1 MQYIEDEDNEL
12 TPDFVELIKE
22 LIDDTKGDKKHET
35 YKICVEHCQEM
46 AVHLYGHKPE
56 KLLNMVR
63 PREEDETKK
72 YRLDAYQPTTK
83 ATAGKAL
90 SIVSKIFNHTLYSIQ
105 WGSEGNAQQLKKYCT
120 EEYPK
125 HKSVITFL
133 QQVALKKTLADPNGV
148 MAIYADA
155 PESDLMRAEPI
166 VKLYGSECIWYY
178 TDDMFLLFKKKER
191 DKKYEWFYFDYYDKV
206 KFVTFRA
213 TMITRRNVSIEEISR
228 YDHNIGKL
236 PVWQLGGI
244 PEAMDNGTEIYKS
257 YFEPAVPFWNL
268 AITHESDLFG
278 AYINHLHPI
287 RAELAEE
294 CDYLENGQKCKRGTL
309 MFADGNKKTCPSCHG
324 SGLKS
329 VKSPYGIYRYN
340 KEKLS
345 EGGTTL
351 EPVQYITVPTEPTK
365 MLEER
370 VEKQHEK
377 GLYALNMDIL
387 NKIGEN
393 QSGVAKVIDR
403 DELYDFL
410 FSISSRMFGHLEKI
424 FEFINYIM
432 FAPGDINAQR
442 DPSKNLPKVQAPTQ
456 FDISSAMELIEE
468 MKVAKEAG
476 LSPQY
481 LREKQRSV
489 NDKEFASN
497 SDTKNKM
504 TLMTELD
511 PCPDLSV
518 DELNLLG
525 SKFIPKE
532 FIIIHYNIEYLVEML
547 INKFGDRL
555 KSMSHEQRFE
565 EIKKLA
571 EELEEELEEKID
583 TSAIET
589 GDITN
594 QPGNN
599 PNNSQRQTGEDDSDD
614 SEGDDGQASK
624 QA

>member
-1 MQYIEDEDNEL
+1 MQYLEDQETNEL
-12 TPDFVELIKE
+12 TTDFVELIKE
-22 LIDDTKGDKKHET
+22 LIDSEKKHET
-35 YKICVEHCQEM
+35 YGLCCEHAQEM
-46 AVHLYGHKPE
+46 AVHLYGYKPT

-63 PREEDETKK
+63 PREEDETKQ

-90 SIVSKIFNHTLYSIQ
+90 SIVSKIFNPTLYSIQ
-105 WGSEGNAQQLKKYCT
+105 WGAEGNSQLLKKYTT

-148 MAIYADA
+148 MAIHAHA
-155 PESDLMRAEPI
+155 PDSDLKRAEPT
-166 VKLYGSECIWYY
+166 VKLYGSESIWHY
-178 TDDMFLLFKKKER
+178 TDQMYLFFKKKER
-191 DKKYEWFYFDYYDKV
+191 DRKYDWYYFDYYDEV

-213 TMITRRNVSIEEISR
+213 AMLTRKNITIEELSR
-228 YDHNIGKL
+228 YEHNIGKL
-236 PVWQLGGI
+236 PVWTLGGI

-287 RAELAEE
+287 RAELSEE
-294 CDYLENGQKCKRGTL
+294 CDYLENGQKCKRGTVH
-309 MFADGNKKTCPSCHG
+309 FPDGAKKMCPSCHG

-345 EGGTTL
+345 EGGATL

-393 QSGVAKVIDR
+393 QSGIAKVIDR

-410 FSISSRMFGHLEKI
+410 FSISTRMFGHLEKI

-442 DPSKNLPKVQAPTQ
+442 DPSKNLPKIQAPTQ
-456 FDISSAMELIEE
+456 FDISSAIELIEE
-468 MKVAKEAG
+468 MKLAKEAG
-476 LSPQY
+476 LSPQF

-504 TLMTELD
+504 TLITELD

-518 DELNLLG
+518 DDLNLVG
-525 SKFIPKE
+525 GKFIPKE
-532 FIIIHYNIEYLVEML
+532 FIIIHYNIEFLVERL
-547 INKFGDRL
+547 IEKQGDKL
-555 KSMSHEQRFE
+555 KSMNQEQKFE
-565 EIKKLA
+565 AIKKLA
-571 EELEEELEEKID
+571 EELAEELEEKID

-589 GDITN
+589 GDTTE
-594 QPGNN
+594 QFGNN
-599 PNNSQRQTGEDDSDD
+599 PNNGKQQTREDDPDD
-614 SEGDDGQASK
+614 TEDTTGQTSK